1 MEKLINDGPMERELI
16 ADIALMEPGKD
27 RGKKLMTYVCLNTPE
42 EWQADDPSKEEEWN
56 LMFAKVLTHIQQE
69 VGFSDE
75 QMRTLVR
82 DYDEALDK
90 WWGRQMN

>member
-27 RGKKLMTYVCLNTPE
+27 RGKKLLTYVSLNTPE
-42 EWQADDPSKEEEWN
+42 EWQADDPSKEEPWN

-75 QMRTLVR
+75 QMTTLVS
-82 DYDEALDK
+82 DYDEALGK
-90 WWGRQMN
+90 WWEKQL